1 MPKKKFKDTKV
12 GKFIIGK
19 NGIASVLAD
28 SIPDKGVLGLV
39 KNLITDDKGLTPQDK
54 ETALKLLEMDEREL
68 EAVTRRWEA
77 DAKSDNK
84 LAKIVRPLI
93 ILYLTVIVSLYIVLD
108 SLNIFKVEKHWIDL
122 ITTLTT
128 SVYIAYFSGRSI
140 EKYAQIKK

>member
-39 KNLITDDKGLTPQDK
+39 KNLITDDKGLTLQDK

-108 SLNIFKVEKHWIDL
+108 SLDIFKVEKHWIDL

>member
-1 MPKKKFKDTKV
+1 MKKKFKDTKV
-12 GKFIIGK
+12 GKFIVGK

-39 KNLITDDKGLTPQDK
+39 KNLISDDKGLTPQDK

-108 SLNIFKVEKHWIDL
+108 SLNVFKVETHWIDL

>member
-1 MPKKKFKDTKV
+1 MKKKFKDTKV
-12 GKFIIGK
+12 GKFIVGK

-39 KNLITDDKGLTPQDK
+39 KNLISDDKGLTPQDK
-54 ETALKLLEMDEREL
+54 ETALKLLEMDEKEL

-108 SLNIFKVEKHWIDL
+108 SLNVFKVETHWIDL